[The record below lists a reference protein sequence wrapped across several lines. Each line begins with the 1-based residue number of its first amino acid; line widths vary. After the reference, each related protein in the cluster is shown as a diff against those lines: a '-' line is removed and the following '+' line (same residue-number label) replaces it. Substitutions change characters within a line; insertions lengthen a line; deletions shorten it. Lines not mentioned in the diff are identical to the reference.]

1 MKKIIYPTPRQ
12 KGLLNAAAVVPEGFS
27 DDAFSNVRQQRL

>member
-27 DDAFSNVRQQRL
+27 DAFSNVRQQRL